1 MTEFLLELLSEEI
14 PARMQLKAVADLK
27 IAVEE
32 KLKAVELPFDRVET
46 FITPRRLTAVVSG
59 IALSTKERTE
69 ERRGPRSVA
78 PEAALQGF
86 LKGAGVSKEDC
97 TERDGYWYATLQT
110 PSKRAEDLLPEII
123 RTIIREFSWPKSMR
137 WAGASQT
144 WVRPLRGV
152 MAILDGA
159 VLSFYLPEYQLTST
173 NESVGHRFLSTGSF
187 TVENLQ
193 DYRQKLLEKKVVL
206 DHADRQNIILNG
218 LVSLGKQREFVL
230 DQDDKLLQEVAGL
243 AEFPQVLLG
252 EIDSRFLD
260 LPKVVL
266 STSMRVHQKYFTFS
280 DSQGKIAP
288 VFGVIANTIPS
299 DDGSIMLKGYQK
311 VLTARLRDAEFF
323 YNQDLKI
330 PLSNCVSKLSTI
342 VFHAKLGTLGQRV
355 ERFQALVDQPEAK
368 RAALLCKADLV
379 SSMVGEFPELQGIM
393 GEIYAKAQGE
403 SVGVAAALREHY
415 QPLGPTDE
423 CPKGTVS
430 WELALAEKIDTL
442 VGFFA
447 IGEIPTGSK
456 DPYALRRAALGVIRL
471 LREGPHRRDHVYAL
485 RQKLAQVHDLYA
497 QQGAKIDG
505 QLSHESLAENVM
517 QFIFDRLAP
526 ALRTEGIRHDAITA
540 VLSSPNCGDDIW
552 SIVERAKALNEYLS
566 TESGLALQAAFRRAH
581 GILVKDGQGE
591 DFGAIQ
597 VDLFKEPAESQLHGL
612 LMKAAGEC
620 QPLLDRHDYRGLM
633 GILADLRAPVD
644 KFFDVKI
651 NHEDPAI
658 RNNRFGLLGLLVS
671 QVNAIADFSKLEG

>member
-14 PARMQLKAVADLK
+14 PARMQLNAVADLK
-27 IAVEE
+27 VALEE
-32 KLKAVELPFDRVET
+32 KLMAAELPYDKVET
-46 FITPRRLTAVVSG
+46 FVTPRRLTAVISG

-69 ERRGPRSVA
+69 ERRGPRSGA

-97 TERDGYWYATLQT
+97 VERDGYWYATLQT
-110 PSKRAEDLLPEII
+110 PSKRTEDLLPEMI
-123 RTIIREFSWPKSMR
+123 RTIIKEFSWPKSMR

-159 VLSFYLPEYQLTST
+159 LLSFDLPEYQLTST

-187 TVENLQ
+187 TVKNFQ
-193 DYRQKLLEKKVVL
+193 DYRQKLLEKKVIL
-206 DHADRQNIILNG
+206 DHADRQKVIVDA
-218 LVSLGKQREFVL
+218 LVSLGKQRGFSL
-230 DQDDKLLQEVAGL
+230 DQDEKLLQEVAGL

-252 EIDSRFLD
+252 EIDSRFLN

-280 DSQGKIAP
+280 DTQGKIAP
-288 VFGVIANTIPS
+288 AFGVVANTIPS

-330 PLSNCVSKLSTI
+330 PLSECVSKLSKI
-342 VFHAKLGTLGQRV
+342 IFHAKLGTLGQRV

-379 SSMVGEFPELQGIM
+379 SSMVGEFPELQGNM
-393 GEIYAKAQGE
+393 GEIYAKVQGE
-403 SVGVAAALREHY
+403 SGEVSAALREHY

-423 CPKGTVS
+423 CPKGPVS

-471 LREGPHRRDHVYAL
+471 LREGANTTGQVYAL
-485 RQKLAQVHDLYA
+485 RQKLALVHDLYA
-497 QQGAKIDG
+497 QQGAKFDA
-505 QLSHESLAENVM
+505 QLSRESVTENVM
-517 QFIFDRLAP
+517 QFIFDRLGP
-526 ALRTEGIRHDAITA
+526 ALRTEGIRYDAITA

-552 SIVERAKALNEYLS
+552 SIVERARALNEYLS

-591 DFGAIQ
+591 DFGTIQ
-597 VDLFKEPAESQLHGL
+597 VSLFEEPIENQLHGL
-612 LMKAAGEC
+612 LVKAAGEC
-620 QPLLDRHDYRGLM
+620 QPLLDRHDYQGLM
-633 GILADLRAPVD
+633 GILADLRTPVD
-644 KFFDVKI
+644 QFFDVKI
-651 NHEDPAI
+651 NHEDLAI
-658 RNNRFGLLGLLVS
+658 RNNRFGLLRFLVS